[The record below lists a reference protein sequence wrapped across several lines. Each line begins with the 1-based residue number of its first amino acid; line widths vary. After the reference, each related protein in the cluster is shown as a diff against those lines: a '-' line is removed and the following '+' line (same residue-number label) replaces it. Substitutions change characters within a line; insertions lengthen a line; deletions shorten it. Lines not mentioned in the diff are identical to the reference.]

1 MAQTPAFKYA
11 PMFQTGEDKTEYYL
25 LTKDHVSVGE
35 FEGKKI
41 LKVEAEGLTKLINRA
56 FHDVNFMLRRE
67 HNEQVAKILSDPEA
81 TANDKYVAL
90 MFLRNAETAAK
101 VERIRCNAGFLIQFL
116 RQRSK
121 LCEHSGIKVLVHTQI
136 AQPHTKSEPFWAV
149 HMQTVCHAQ
158 KFLTLHPGIGSH
170 DASNRFRA
178 AAQRPLLAQEQNRRF
193 RRFLRKQVGSVQHE
207 NRAERTRSL
216 LGFPAAKQRF
226 IGNLSVMEPAP
237 CSKFQ
242 LCAAPAEHTAAAA
255 VQNLQNSGIRIHA
268 DGKAR
273 QESVAVGKCTEKSL
287 RCLHETLFIV

>member
-1 MAQTPAFKYA
+1 MVCTASRQA
-11 PMFQTGEDKTEYYL
+11 
-25 LTKDHVSVGE
+25 
-35 FEGKKI
+35 
-41 LKVEAEGLTKLINRA
+41 EA
-56 FHDVNFMLRRE
+56 LRRIDIQ
-67 HNEQVAKILSDPEA
+67 HSKRRRAGLDSPYPRDQRSAGRSQKPARAHLQRNAAKRFRERLHLLLDGSSARVWIRAGKTGSVTD
-81 TANDKYVAL
+81 
-90 MFLRNAETAAK
+90 AETAAK

-136 AQPHTKSEPFWAV
+136 AQPHTKSEPFCAV

-216 LGFPAAKQRF
+216 LGFRAAKQRF

>member
-1 MAQTPAFKYA
+1 MVCTASRQA
-11 PMFQTGEDKTEYYL
+11 
-25 LTKDHVSVGE
+25 
-35 FEGKKI
+35 
-41 LKVEAEGLTKLINRA
+41 EA
-56 FHDVNFMLRRE
+56 LRRIDIQ
-67 HNEQVAKILSDPEA
+67 HSKRRRAGLDSPYPRDQRSAGRSQKPARAHLQRNAAKRFRERLHLLLDGSSARVWIRAGKAGSVTD
-81 TANDKYVAL
+81 
-90 MFLRNAETAAK
+90 AETAAK

-136 AQPHTKSEPFWAV
+136 AQPHTKSEPFCAV

-216 LGFPAAKQRF
+216 LGFRAAKQRF

>member
-1 MAQTPAFKYA
+1 MQRNAAKRFRERLHLLLDGSSARVWIRAGK
-11 PMFQTGEDKTEYYL
+11 TG
-25 LTKDHVSVGE
+25 SV
-35 FEGKKI
+35 
-41 LKVEAEGLTKLINRA
+41 T
-56 FHDVNFMLRRE
+56 D
-67 HNEQVAKILSDPEA
+67 
-81 TANDKYVAL
+81 
-90 MFLRNAETAAK
+90 AETAAK

-136 AQPHTKSEPFWAV
+136 AQPHTKSEPFCAV

-158 KFLTLHPGIGSH
+158 KFLTPHPGIGSH

-216 LGFPAAKQRF
+216 LGFRAAKQRF